1 MAIVNHVDLVIGGEQ
16 WATSQAADH
25 TYSYIE
31 FHSGQHIMHEWIVQ
45 AIDCRHTPTASD
57 TECRSLFL
65 HNPHFIVIKGIDAV
79 NQHDQMS

>member
-31 FHSGQHIMHEWIVQ
+31 FHSGQHIMHEWIV
-45 AIDCRHTPTASD
+45 
-57 TECRSLFL
+57 
-65 HNPHFIVIKGIDAV
+65 
-79 NQHDQMS
+79 